1 MKVGLVLVA
10 LWAAASAASAQSISG
25 SFFYARDSDSF
36 EELRAGAGWTA
47 ANGFGLA
54 AGGVRFAAPGWSE
67 NGAYLHGTYR
77 ESTRTRQIDAS
88 IGVLDVAGQV
98 YAVGALDFMQRWPS
112 GNAAGLSL
120 ERNVVNSQG
129 GIEDQITQN
138 TAVLVADYVFTP
150 VFNVGLAGGLTYFS
164 DGNTRPL
171 LRTRWNYELVPSYGL
186 NAYLKTRS
194 YSNSDPDRPQYYSPA
209 RLNEASLGLSA
220 RWLAQER
227 VVFSAAADAG
237 VQSTVEDSDP
247 IWSVLL
253 GLASPRGEA
262 LRWNIGLLA
271 TNSSSFLTTESGAYR
286 YLSATAR
293 IDIPF

>member
-1 MKVGLVLVA
+1 MRGLVL
-10 LWAAASAASAQSISG
+10 AACLMATSVASAQLVSG
-25 SFFYARDSDSF
+25 NFFYARDSDSF
-36 EELRAGAGWTA
+36 EELRVGAGYNA

-77 ESTRTRQIDAS
+77 ENTRTRQLDAS
-88 IGVLDVAGQV
+88 IGVLDLAGQL
-98 YAVGALDFMQRWPS
+98 YAVGVVDFLHRWDS
-112 GNAAGLSL
+112 GNAAGVSL
-120 ERNVVNSQG
+120 ERGIVNSQG
-129 GIEDQITQN
+129 GVEDEIMQN
-138 TAVLVADYVFTP
+138 TAVLVADYQFTP

-164 DGNTRPL
+164 DGNRRPL
-171 LRTRWNYELVPSYGL
+171 LRTRWNYELLADYGL

-194 YSNSDPDRPQYYSPA
+194 YTNSDPDRPQYYSPS

-227 VVFSAAADAG
+227 VVVSAAADAG
-237 VQSTVEDSDP
+237 MRATRDDSDP
-247 IWSVLL
+247 IWSVFL

-262 LRWNIGLLA
+262 LRWNIGVLA
-271 TNSSSFLTTESGAYR
+271 TNSSSFLTTETGAYR

>member
-1 MKVGLVLVA
+1 VKAGLVLAA
-10 LWAAASAASAQSISG
+10 LLAAASAASAQFISG

-47 ANGFGLA
+47 ANGFGVA

-67 NGAYLHGTYR
+67 NGAFLHGTYR
-77 ESTRTRQIDAS
+77 ENTRQRQVDAS
-88 IGVLDVAGQV
+88 IGVLDLAGQL
-98 YAVGALDFMQRWPS
+98 YGVGVMDFVHRWDS
-112 GNAAGLSL
+112 GNAIGASL

-138 TAVLVADYVFTP
+138 TAVLVADYPFTP

-171 LRTRWNYELVPSYGL
+171 LRTRWNYELLADYGL

-194 YSNSDPDRPQYYSPA
+194 YSNSDPDRPQYYSPS

-227 VVFSAAADAG
+227 VVVSAAADAG
-237 VQSTVEDSDP
+237 VQATADDSDP
-247 IWSVLL
+247 IWSVFL

-262 LRWNIGLLA
+262 LRWSIGLLA
-271 TNSSSFLTTESGAYR
+271 TNSSSFLTTETGAYR

-293 IDIPF
+293 VDMPF

>member
-1 MKVGLVLVA
+1 VKRA
-10 LWAAASAASAQSISG
+10 LLLAACLAAASAAQAQFISG

-36 EELRAGAGWTA
+36 EELRVGAGYTA

-77 ESTRTRQIDAS
+77 EATRVRHIDAS
-88 IGVLDVAGQV
+88 VGVLDVAGQV
-98 YAVGALDFMQRWPS
+98 YGVGALDFLHRWDS
-112 GNAAGLSL
+112 GHAAGLSL
-120 ERNVVNSQG
+120 ERGIVNSQG
-129 GIEDQITQN
+129 GVEDEIMQN
-138 TAVLVADYVFTP
+138 TAVLVADYMFTP
-150 VFNVGLAGGLTYFS
+150 VFNVGVAGGLTYFS
-164 DGNTRPL
+164 DGNIRPL
-171 LRTRWNYELVPSYGL
+171 LRTRWNYELLADYGL

-194 YSNSDPDRPQYYSPA
+194 YSNSDPDRPQYYSPS

-227 VVFSAAADAG
+227 VVVSAAADAG
-237 VQSTVEDSDP
+237 MQATRDDSDP
-247 IWSVLL
+247 IWSVFL
-253 GLASPRGEA
+253 GLASPRGAA

-271 TNSSSFLTTESGAYR
+271 TNNSSFLTTETGAYR

-293 IDIPF
+293 VDIPF